1 MAFSSLRLAP
11 VALAALLLSACGG
24 DSSEPAPGPG
34 GPEGPPAPVTVVT
47 LAAQPLAVTRELP
60 GRIQPFL
67 VAEVRPQV
75 TGLVAKQL
83 FTEGSRVE
91 AGAPLYQ
98 LDDATYRAD
107 VSSARAALARVEATR
122 KTATLSAE
130 RSGKLAAIEAIS
142 AQENENATAALR
154 QAEAEVGVARAAL
167 DNANITLGFARITA
181 PITGRIGK
189 SSVTQG
195 ALVTAN
201 QTAALATIQQL
212 DPIYVDVSQSSSEWL
227 QLRKEIAAGT
237 LERSDDVP
245 VTILLEDGSTYAEA
259 GRLAFADVS
268 VNPDTGSYM
277 LRVVVPNEDG
287 LLLPGMYVRA
297 LVAVGARADGVLVP
311 QEAVT
316 RNPKGEATVMVVG
329 AGDTIEQ
336 RVIQASRSAGA
347 DWIVDG
353 GLAAGERVVVE
364 GLQKIRPGAKV
375 VPTERSALPAQ
386 DAAPPPPIPA
396 PGGQR

>member
-1 MAFSSLRLAP
+1 M
-11 VALAALLLSACGG
+11 
-24 DSSEPAPGPG
+24 
-34 GPEGPPAPVTVVT
+34 PPAEITVVT
-47 LAAQPLAVTRELP
+47 LQAGPISVTRELP

-75 TGLVAKQL
+75 TGLVARQL

-98 LDDATYRAD
+98 LDDAAYRAD
-107 VSSARAALARVEATR
+107 VNSAKAALARVEATR
-122 KTATLSAE
+122 KTAALAAARSA
-130 RSGKLAAIEAIS
+130 KLAEIEAIS
-142 AQENENATAALR
+142 TQEHENATAALR

-167 DNANITLGFARITA
+167 DNASIRLGHARITA

-201 QTAALATIQQL
+201 QTTALATIQQL
-212 DPIYVDVSQSSSEWL
+212 DPVYVDVTQSSTEWL
-227 QLRKEIAAGT
+227 QLRREIAAGT

-245 VTILLEDGSTYAEA
+245 VTILLEDGSTYAET
-259 GRLAFADVS
+259 GRLAFSDVS
-268 VNPDTGSYM
+268 VNPETGSYL
-277 LRVVVPNEDG
+277 LRVVVPNADG

-329 AGDTIEQ
+329 AGDVVEQ
-336 RVIQASRSAGA
+336 RVVKVSRSAGA
-347 DWIVDG
+347 DWIVDA
-353 GLAAGERVVVE
+353 GLAAGDRVVVE
-364 GLQKIRPGAKV
+364 GLQKIQPGAAVKAVERAAEPAREKV
-375 VPTERSALPAQ
+375 A
-386 DAAPPPPIPA
+386 PPPIPA